1 MPLTFFLQ
9 TMRFDVVFRKLTAGD
24 ANMHEIMTIEEVAA
38 YLRVSERTVYDWA
51 QKGDLPGGKLG
62 TTWRF
67 KREDVENWVD
77 SRISKKSAQAIPS
90 GGNGSKALLSLDR
103 VMLMKDADK
112 VAVLT
117 RLVDALATSPLVKN
131 RDALLKGILA
141 REELMSTG
149 IGFGVGVP
157 HVRIDS
163 VSDLVMAV
171 VVCKKPIFGY
181 TSLDNKPVHIVC
193 MLAARSDQ
201 HTKYI
206 RTLSAVS
213 SCLKDEETREKI
225 IASDDPAFIYSQ
237 LMTEE

>member
-1 MPLTFFLQ
+1 
-9 TMRFDVVFRKLTAGD
+9 
-24 ANMHEIMTIEEVAA
+24 MHEIMTIEEVAE

-67 KREDVENWVD
+67 KRSDVENWVN
-77 SRISKKSAQAIPS
+77 SRISQQMPAKKKGMTSSATLTAERILILEE
-90 GGNGSKALLSLDR
+90 GD
-103 VMLMKDADK
+103 KDT
-112 VAVLT
+112 VL
-117 RLVDALATSPLVKN
+117 RNLVDLLAETPFVHN
-131 RDALLKGILA
+131 REELLKGIFA

-171 VVCKKPIFGY
+171 AVCKKPISGY
-181 TSLDNKPVHIVC
+181 SSLDNQPVQIVC

-201 HTKYI
+201 HAKYI
-206 RTLSAVS
+206 RTLSGVS
-213 SCLKDEETREKI
+213 NRLKDAAVRKAI
-225 IASDDPAFIYSQ
+225 IESDDPAFIHSK
-237 LMTEE
+237 LFGE

>member
-1 MPLTFFLQ
+1 
-9 TMRFDVVFRKLTAGD
+9 
-24 ANMHEIMTIEEVAA
+24 MHEIMTIEEVAA

-67 KREDVENWVD
+67 KREDVENWVN
-77 SRISKKSAQAIPS
+77 SRLSSKPANPSAAKVAD
-90 GGNGSKALLSLDR
+90 GATLTTGR
-103 VMLMKDADK
+103 VIIMDTADK
-112 VAVLT
+112 DTVLR
-117 RLVDALATSPLVKN
+117 RLVDLLAESNAVRD

-171 VVCKKPIFGY
+171 AVCKQPITGY
-181 TSLDNKPVHIVC
+181 ASLDNQPVHIVC

-213 SCLKDEETREKI
+213 SRLKDAETRERI
-225 IASDDPAFIYSQ
+225 IGSDDPAFIHSQ
-237 LMTEE
+237 LIGE

>member
-1 MPLTFFLQ
+1 
-9 TMRFDVVFRKLTAGD
+9 
-24 ANMHEIMTIEEVAA
+24 MHEIMTIEEVAA

-67 KREDVENWVD
+67 KREDVENWVN
-77 SRISKKSAQAIPS
+77 SRISNKTAPAIASVKK
-90 GGNGSKALLSLDR
+90 GGNSLLTSDR
-103 VMLMKDADK
+103 IVIVEETDK
-112 VAVLT
+112 KTILT
-117 RLVDALATSPLVKN
+117 NLVDLLATSPLVHK
-131 RDALLKGILA
+131 RDELLNGIFA

-171 VVCKKPIFGY
+171 AVSKRPISGY
-181 TSLDNKPVHIVC
+181 SSLDNKPVHIVC

-201 HTKYI
+201 HAKYI

-213 SCLKDEETREKI
+213 SRLKDATTRDSI
-225 IASDDPAFIYSQ
+225 IASSDPEFIYSQ
-237 LMTEE
+237 LISED

>member
-1 MPLTFFLQ
+1 
-9 TMRFDVVFRKLTAGD
+9 
-24 ANMHEIMTIEEVAA
+24 MHEIMTIEEVAA

-90 GGNGSKALLSLDR
+90 GGNGSKALLSRDR
-103 VMLMKDADK
+103 VMVMESADK
-112 VAVLT
+112 DAVLT
-117 RLVDALATSPLVKN
+117 KLVDALATSPMVKN
-131 RDALLKGILA
+131 RDGLLKGILA

-171 VVCKKPIFGY
+171 AVCKKPISGY

-193 MLAARSDQ
+193 MLAARPDQ
-201 HTKYI
+201 HAKYI

-213 SCLKDEETREKI
+213 SCLKDAATRKKI

>member
-1 MPLTFFLQ
+1 
-9 TMRFDVVFRKLTAGD
+9 
-24 ANMHEIMTIEEVAA
+24 MHEIMTIEEVAE

-67 KREDVENWVD
+67 KREDVEHWVD
-77 SRISKKSAQAIPS
+77 SRLSKNSAPAISSAKRGESSLLTPDRIVLL
-90 GGNGSKALLSLDR
+90 GG
-103 VMLMKDADK
+103 ADK
-112 VAVLT
+112 KTVLT
-117 RLVDALATSPLVKN
+117 RLVDVLADSPLVHK
-131 RDALLKGILA
+131 RDDLLNGIFA

-171 VVCKKPIFGY
+171 AVSKDPITGY
-181 TSLDNKPVHIVC
+181 SSLDNKPVQIVC

-201 HTKYI
+201 HAKYI

-213 SCLKDEETREKI
+213 SRLKDEHTRRQI
-225 IASDDPAFIYSQ
+225 IASDDTGYIYSQ
-237 LMTEE
+237 LISEE

>member
-1 MPLTFFLQ
+1 
-9 TMRFDVVFRKLTAGD
+9 
-24 ANMHEIMTIEEVAA
+24 MHEIMTIEEVAA

-67 KREDVENWVD
+67 KREDVENWVN
-77 SRISKKSAQAIPS
+77 SRISTKPASSIIGGVTSSATLTAE
-90 GGNGSKALLSLDR
+90 R
-103 VMLMKDADK
+103 VVIIEETDKDT
-112 VAVLT
+112 VL
-117 RLVDALATSPLVKN
+117 RQLVDLLAESPFVHN
-131 RDALLKGILA
+131 RAELLKGIFA

-149 IGFGVGVP
+149 IGFGIGVP

-171 VVCKKPIFGY
+171 AVCKRPISGY
-181 TSLDNKPVHIVC
+181 SSLDNEPVHIVC

-201 HTKYI
+201 HAKYI

-213 SCLKDEETREKI
+213 SRLKDAATRERI
-225 IASDDPAFIYSQ
+225 IASDDPAFIHSQ
-237 LMTEE
+237 LISE

>member
-1 MPLTFFLQ
+1 
-9 TMRFDVVFRKLTAGD
+9 
-24 ANMHEIMTIEEVAA
+24 MHEIMTIEEVAA

-67 KREDVENWVD
+67 KREDVENWVNTRL
-77 SRISKKSAQAIPS
+77 SSKSAPAIAKAS
-90 GGNGSKALLSLDR
+90 AGGTDLLSPDR
-103 VMLMKDADK
+103 VLVLEDADK
-112 VAVLT
+112 KAVLT
-117 RLVDALATSPLVKN
+117 KLVDLLATSPLVKK
-131 RDALLKGILA
+131 RDELLNGIFA

-163 VSDLVMAV
+163 VTDLVMAV
-171 VVCKKPIFGY
+171 AVCRRPISGY
-181 TSLDNKPVHIVC
+181 SSLDNQPVHIVC

-201 HTKYI
+201 HAKYI

-213 SCLKDEETREKI
+213 SRLKDEETRKRI
-225 IASDDPAFIYSQ
+225 IDSDDPSFIYAQ
-237 LMTEE
+237 LISEE

>member
-1 MPLTFFLQ
+1 
-9 TMRFDVVFRKLTAGD
+9 
-24 ANMHEIMTIEEVAA
+24 MHEIMTIEEVAA

-67 KREDVENWVD
+67 KREDVESWVN
-77 SRISKKSAQAIPS
+77 SRISKKTTQAIS
-90 GGNGSKALLSLDR
+90 SAGKGSNALLSHDR
-103 VMLMKDADK
+103 ISILEESDK
-112 VAVLT
+112 ATVLAK
-117 RLVDALATSPLVKN
+117 LVDALATSPLVHN
-131 RDALLKGILA
+131 RNDLLKGILA

-171 VVCKKPIFGY
+171 AICKKPIAGY
-181 TSLDNKPVHIVC
+181 TSLDNKPVQIVC

-201 HTKYI
+201 HAKYI

-213 SCLKDEETREKI
+213 SCLKDAETREKI

>member
-1 MPLTFFLQ
+1 
-9 TMRFDVVFRKLTAGD
+9 
-24 ANMHEIMTIEEVAA
+24 MHEIMTIEEVAA

-67 KREDVENWVD
+67 KRNDVENWVNTRL
-77 SRISKKSAQAIPS
+77 STQSGPKPS
-90 GGNGSKALLSLDR
+90 GVTSSATLTAER
-103 VMLMKDADK
+103 VIILEAGDKDT
-112 VAVLT
+112 VL
-117 RLVDALATSPLVKN
+117 RKLVDLLAESPFVHN
-131 RDALLKGILA
+131 RDELLKGILA

-157 HVRIDS
+157 HVRISS

-171 VVCKKPIFGY
+171 AICKQPIEGY
-181 TSLDNKPVHIVC
+181 TSLDNQPVQIVC

-201 HTKYI
+201 HAKYI

-213 SCLKDEETREKI
+213 SRLKDAAVRKAI
-225 IASDDPAFIYSQ
+225 IESDDPAFIHSQ
-237 LMTEE
+237 LTTD

>member
-1 MPLTFFLQ
+1 
-9 TMRFDVVFRKLTAGD
+9 
-24 ANMHEIMTIEEVAA
+24 MHEIMTIEEVAA

-67 KREDVENWVD
+67 KREDVENWVN
-77 SRISKKSAQAIPS
+77 SRLSSKPANA
-90 GGNGSKALLSLDR
+90 SKAKVADGATLTTGR
-103 VMLMKDADK
+103 VIIMDTADK
-112 VAVLT
+112 DTVLR
-117 RLVDALATSPLVKN
+117 RLVDLLAESKSVRD

-171 VVCKKPIFGY
+171 AVCKQPITGY
-181 TSLDNKPVHIVC
+181 ASLDNKPVHIVC

-213 SCLKDEETREKI
+213 SRLKDAETRERI
-225 IASDDPAFIYSQ
+225 IGSDDPAFIHSQ
-237 LMTEE
+237 LIGE